1 MESTRRG
8 LKELEQ
14 RIDRERSW
22 NCTSIDV
29 NLRNRVPTTLNRT
42 RVLLEQAAQNQHKIT
57 SPRRELKRVATD
69 LGSAQRLPELVKSGR
84 SKNSV
89 GYLPGQIV
97 TTSSQLLEST
107 RIYPAVE
114 SAGRSLQKYSFKV
127 TYTLNVQTL
136 LYMAEFL
143 LLLNYVEVVIP
154 LVFSIYMVTYQL
166 PNREYYAQL
175 HGMTQGELIQT
186 LENVMFYCVLQIV
199 SLLLLVFVLQRKL
212 GLSQMNQLAFVLEKQ
227 YSGVQTRL
235 VFWVIYNAQ
244 ASLQHYGTLETHF

>member
-1 MESTRRG
+1 MESARRG

-14 RIDRERSW
+14 RIHGERIW
-22 NCTSIDV
+22 NSYSGADTGNQAPNI
-29 NLRNRVPTTLNRT
+29 LERARI
-42 RVLLEQAAQNQHKIT
+42 LLEQKEPQRKLT
-57 SPRRELKRVATD
+57 SPRLELKHVATD

-89 GYLPGQIV
+89 GSLPGQIV
-97 TTSSQLLEST
+97 TTSSQLRDKT

-114 SAGRSLQKYSFKV
+114 SAGRSLQKYSVKV
-127 TYTLNVQTL
+127 RFTRKVQTL

-154 LVFSIYMVTYQL
+154 LVFSIYMVTTYQL

-175 HGMTQGELIQT
+175 HGMTQSELMQT
-186 LENVMFYCVLQIV
+186 LENVMFYCVQIV
-199 SLLLLVFVLQRKL
+199 SLLLLVSILKRKL
-212 GLSQMNQLAFVLEKQ
+212 GLSPMHQLAFVLEKQ

-244 ASLQHYGTLETHF
+244 ASLQHYACTSPTA